1 VVLGDFSD
9 ADNEHF
15 EICVVLFHFV

>member
-1 VVLGDFSD
+1 VVLGDFLD

-15 EICVVLFHFV
+15 EICVIVFHFT